1 VLVQNAGD
9 MKGILMKCLI
19 CSRADAAEIDRL
31 LLSKAALRS
40 GIISSLAARIGC
52 HRSVIWR
59 HRKNHLRMP
68 MSRTAP
74 RGEGGT
80 LEEKAERLA
89 NEAGRL
95 QQLAE
100 CNMEKAAFERALR
113 ALNVRFRLLELQCRL
128 AGRLSGGKA
137 GHDVTPGNLSAALK
151 AAGKELDAEE
161 DPEELARAEREFL
174 EVCGPEAER

>member
-1 VLVQNAGD
+1 
-9 MKGILMKCLI
+9 MKCLI

-40 GIISSLAARIGC
+40 GIIASLSARIGC

-59 HRKNHLRMP
+59 HRKNHLKMA

-74 RGEGGT
+74 RGEGGS
-80 LEEKAERLA
+80 LEEKSERLA
-89 NEAGRL
+89 QEAGRL

-100 CNMEKAAFERALR
+100 CSMEKGPFERALR

-137 GHDVTPGNLSAALK
+137 GPPMTAGNLSAALK
-151 AAGKELDAEE
+151 AAGKELEAEE
-161 DPEELARAEREFL
+161 DPEELARAEKEFA
-174 EVCGPEAER
+174 EVCGAEAEQ